1 VPVSLLAEL
10 PSPSTNV
17 VRFGPLTFRLYGLAI
32 AVGVI
37 AAVWLAGRR
46 WRAVG
51 GEGDDVYAI
60 ALWAVP
66 AGLVGAR
73 LWHVVTDNQLYRD
86 HPLRAFEL
94 WTGGLGIPGGI
105 LVGVTTGAWV
115 AHRRHMRL
123 PVALDAI
130 IPALPLAQ
138 AIGRLGNWFN
148 QEIFGRPT
156 SLPWGLRIDSA
167 NRPAEY
173 AAATTF
179 HPTFAYEALWN
190 LALCGLLILLDR
202 RRVLA
207 RGKLLGVYLL
217 GYGIGRLWIEALR
230 SDRANTIL
238 GLRVNTWTSFALI
251 TIGCVVIL
259 WHGWR
264 SRPDDDE
271 SPYEPNR
278 GSTPAKH
285 EMNPEQMDGDHD
297 DSDSGVTNGTDD
309 QGQ

>member
-1 VPVSLLAEL
+1 MLAEL

-17 VRFGPLTFRLYGLAI
+17 LRLGPLTFRLYGIAI
-32 AVGVI
+32 ALGVV

-51 GEGDDVYAI
+51 GDGDDVYVI
-60 ALWAVP
+60 AFWAVP
-66 AGLVGAR
+66 AGLIGAR
-73 LWHVVTDNQLYRD
+73 LWHVVTDNQLYRND
-86 HPLRAFEL
+86 PLRAFEI

-105 LVGVTTGAWV
+105 LVGVATGAWV

-167 NRPAEY
+167 HRPAEF

-190 LALCGLLILLDR
+190 LALCGLLIQLDR

-217 GYGIGRLWIEALR
+217 GYGIGRLWVEALR
-230 SDRANTIL
+230 SDHANTIL
-238 GLRVNTWTSFALI
+238 GLRVNTWTSLALI
-251 TIGCVVIL
+251 AAGSVMIL
-259 WHGWR
+259 WRGWR
-264 SRPDDDE
+264 SHPDDDE

-278 GSTPAKH
+278 
-285 EMNPEQMDGDHD
+285 EDQ
-297 DSDSGVTNGTDD
+297 SDTTDVIPSS
-309 QGQ
+309 